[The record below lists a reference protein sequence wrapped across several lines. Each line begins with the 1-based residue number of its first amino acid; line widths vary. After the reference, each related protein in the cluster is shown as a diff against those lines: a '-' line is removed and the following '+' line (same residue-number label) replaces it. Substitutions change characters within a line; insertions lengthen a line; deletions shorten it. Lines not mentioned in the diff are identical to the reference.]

1 MEHQKEQSQEEF
13 NFFKK
18 KNESNAE
25 KNELLDLLLYANLTL
40 FTGAFLLH
48 TFNALLPY
56 KLVALLLAPL
66 IHTSTSGLLIWLNIK
81 ALLFVKQVM
90 RQNQ

>member
-18 KNESNAE
+18 KNERNNE
-25 KNELLDLLLYANLTL
+25 KNELLDLVLYASLTL

-48 TFNALLPY
+48 TFYALLPY
-56 KLVALLLAPL
+56 KLVSMLVPPL
-66 IHTSTSGLLIWLNIK
+66 INTSTSGLLIWLNIK

-90 RQNQ
+90 KQNQ